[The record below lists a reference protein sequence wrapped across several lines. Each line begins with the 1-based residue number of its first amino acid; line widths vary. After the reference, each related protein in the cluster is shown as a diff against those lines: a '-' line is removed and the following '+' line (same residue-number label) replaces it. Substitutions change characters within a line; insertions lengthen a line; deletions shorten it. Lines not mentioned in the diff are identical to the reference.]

1 MPPRLV
7 HEKAFI
13 HEPLPLEE
21 ASNAQIVSK
30 VTRRHFPDI
39 LTR

>member
-21 ASNAQIVSK
+21 SAHPLVVLE